1 MTKRDFYAKVIAA
14 AIDAELTEFAKA
26 EIEKL
31 DKENAK
37 RREKTAAKAAE
48 NQPLLDEIYNNILT
62 EDPMSASDVAAM
74 LDGVSVQ
81 KVSYL
86 LRTLVAQEKVVQS
99 ELSVKGKGKVKG
111 YAKV

>member
-14 AIDAELTEFAKA
+14 AIDEELTEFAKA

-48 NQPLLDEIYNNILT
+48 GEEKAEKKT
-62 EDPMSASDVAAM
+62 AA
-74 LDGVSVQ
+74 
-81 KVSYL
+81 KK
-86 LRTLVAQEKVVQS
+86 T
-99 ELSVKGKGKVKG
+99 
-111 YAKV
+111 AKKAE

>member
-14 AIDAELTEFAKA
+14 AIDEELTEFAKA
-26 EIEKL
+26 EIE
-31 DKENAK
+31 K

-48 NQPLLDEIYNNILT
+48 NQPLLDEIYDNILT

-74 LDGVSVQ
+74 LEGVSVQ

-86 LRTLVAQEKVVQS
+86 LRTLVAQEKATQS

>member
-14 AIDAELTEFAKA
+14 AIDEELTEF
-26 EIEKL
+26 
-31 DKENAK
+31 
-37 RREKTAAKAAE
+37 AKAAE
-48 NQPLLDEIYNNILT
+48 NQPLLDEIYDNILKD
-62 EDPMSASDVAAM
+62 DPMSASDVAAM
-74 LDGVSVQ
+74 LEGVSVQ

-86 LRTLVAQEKVVQS
+86 LRTLVAQEKATQS